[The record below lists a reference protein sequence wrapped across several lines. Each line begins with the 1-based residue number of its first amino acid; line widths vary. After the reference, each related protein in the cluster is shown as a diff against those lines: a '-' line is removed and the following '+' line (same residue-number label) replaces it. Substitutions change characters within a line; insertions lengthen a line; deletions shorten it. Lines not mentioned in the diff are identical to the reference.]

1 MQPNHKGTSALT
13 RDQLAKLHIA
23 KKALCLSEDDYRDL
37 LERVTAHRSAR
48 EIEPE
53 QLMALQRELRRLGWD
68 GWLLRR
74 DEVPPPPYL
83 DCDNRPHRPNGAQ
96 LRMLEAMFKD
106 IKGYADI
113 NPDAAFRAFL
123 EKRFKISHAKLLDDE
138 TYQKA
143 LNAVRDMQ
151 QRHGTKSGPARKNK
165 RGGGSCD

>member
-1 MQPNHKGTSALT
+1 MVAPDHKGTSALT

-37 LERVTAHRSAR
+37 LERVTGRRSAK
-48 EIEPE
+48 EIGPE
-53 QLMALQRELRRLGWD
+53 QLPALQRELRRLGWD

-74 DEVPPPPYL
+74 DEIAPLPYL
-83 DCDNRPHRPNGAQ
+83 DCDNRPDRPNGAQ

-106 IKGYADI
+106 VRGYATQ

-123 EKRFKISHAKLLDDE
+123 ERRFGISHAKLLDDKR
-138 TYQKA
+138 YQKA

-151 QRHGTKSGPARKNK
+151 FRHGTKSGR
-165 RGGGSCD
+165 RMVTDESI